1 MTKLN
6 KDDDLQLRVREIDNG
21 YIVLSGQSTF
31 FCDGI
36 DDVMSRIEAMLILRE
51 KKR

>member
-31 FCDGI
+31 FCNDI
-36 DDVMSRIEAMLILRE
+36 DDVMSRIEALLMLRE
-51 KKR
+51 KSK

>member
-21 YIVLSGQSTF
+21 YLVLSGSSTF
-31 FCDGI
+31 FCNNI
-36 DDVMSRIEAMLILRE
+36 EDVVARLAALLRL
-51 KKR
+51 RG

>member
-6 KDDDLQLRVREIDNG
+6 KDDDLQLTVQDIDNG
-21 YIVLSGQSTF
+21 YIVLSGKSMF
-31 FCDGI
+31 FCDDI
-36 DDVMSRIEAMLILRE
+36 DDVMSRIEAMLMLRE